1 MLSGRFID
9 FLASPN
15 CVEWK
20 PQLCYYCILFLWG
33 STFVI
38 SPSVKQAIESSNPTL
53 LTEEENR
60 LFIKYNALIP
70 DEYNESCIYNHF
82 YNKSRYGK
90 KCLTAT
96 VLLTWSCNF
105 RCIYCYEGAGEL
117 RCENMTKNRAGA
129 IANFLI
135 KCSEEQRGELIHVVL
150 FGGEPLLNID
160 VGFHMLGI
168 LKEYCLTSHKELQC
182 SLVTNGSL
190 LTEEIVSGLLNYNCK
205 FVQITLD
212 GPEYIHNCRR
222 VAKDGS
228 GTFQKVLHGITI
240 MEEFCSQIHTY
251 IRINVDKNNVDSI
264 PMLLD
269 TLKDLGISHSQVDFG
284 ITRDST
290 SACSSYKSNCLPEEY
305 LPDIL
310 NELWKYSEANMF
322 SKYPQPMRKWT
333 YCGLFDEYSFTFS
346 PLGEL
351 YKCWEMVG
359 DNKHKM
365 GYIKD
370 DGTLTDV
377 TFAYYDWLSIDPLKE
392 PDCSDCKYLPI
403 CGGGCRMLS
412 YRQTGTYHAAG
423 CEKVKGVIEKQIEVY
438 VRRQVQFQNN

>member
-1 MLSGRFID
+1 MKFSKYNIIHTTE
-9 FLASPN
+9 N
-15 CVEWK
+15 QEH
-20 PQLCYYCILFLWG
+20 ILFNSLWG

-392 PDCSDCKYLPI
+392 PDCSDFKYLPI

>member
-1 MLSGRFID
+1 MKFSKYNIIHTTE
-9 FLASPN
+9 N
-15 CVEWK
+15 QEH
-20 PQLCYYCILFLWG
+20 ILFNSLWG

-135 KCSEEQRGELIHVVL
+135 KCSEEQRGE
-150 FGGEPLLNID
+150 
-160 VGFHMLGI
+160 
-168 LKEYCLTSHKELQC
+168 
-182 SLVTNGSL
+182 
-190 LTEEIVSGLLNYNCK
+190 
-205 FVQITLD
+205 
-212 GPEYIHNCRR
+212 
-222 VAKDGS
+222 
-228 GTFQKVLHGITI
+228 
-240 MEEFCSQIHTY
+240 

>member
-1 MLSGRFID
+1 MIKQPKPYTLFLAKQSVASNAFVYTKTLLAGGMPQAPLICIFQCRLRIPSGRFLSGD
-9 FLASPN
+9 VLRV
-15 CVEWK
+15 VEDLYEVRSGFC
-20 PQLCYYCILFLWG
+20 QRSILH
-33 STFVI
+33 
-38 SPSVKQAIESSNPTL
+38 
-53 LTEEENR
+53 
-60 LFIKYNALIP
+60 LFRDRRIQKRNAP
-70 DEYNESCIYNHF
+70 F
-82 YNKSRYGK
+82 
-90 KCLTAT
+90 
-96 VLLTWSCNF
+96 
-105 RCIYCYEGAGEL
+105 
-117 RCENMTKNRAGA
+117 
-129 IANFLI
+129 
-135 KCSEEQRGELIHVVL
+135 
-150 FGGEPLLNID
+150 
-160 VGFHMLGI
+160 
-168 LKEYCLTSHKELQC
+168 
-182 SLVTNGSL
+182 
-190 LTEEIVSGLLNYNCK
+190 
-205 FVQITLD
+205 
-212 GPEYIHNCRR
+212 
-222 VAKDGS
+222 
-228 GTFQKVLHGITI
+228 LHGITI

>member
-1 MLSGRFID
+1 ML
-9 FLASPN
+9 
-15 CVEWK
+15 
-20 PQLCYYCILFLWG
+20 
-33 STFVI
+33 
-38 SPSVKQAIESSNPTL
+38 
-53 LTEEENR
+53 
-60 LFIKYNALIP
+60 
-70 DEYNESCIYNHF
+70 
-82 YNKSRYGK
+82 
-90 KCLTAT
+90 
-96 VLLTWSCNF
+96 F
-105 RCIYCYEGAGEL
+105 R
-117 RCENMTKNRAGA
+117 
-129 IANFLI
+129 
-135 KCSEEQRGELIHVVL
+135 
-150 FGGEPLLNID
+150 
-160 VGFHMLGI
+160 
-168 LKEYCLTSHKELQC
+168 
-182 SLVTNGSL
+182 
-190 LTEEIVSGLLNYNCK
+190 
-205 FVQITLD
+205 
-212 GPEYIHNCRR
+212 
-222 VAKDGS
+222 
-228 GTFQKVLHGITI
+228 
-240 MEEFCSQIHTY
+240 
-251 IRINVDKNNVDSI
+251 
-264 PMLLD
+264 
-269 TLKDLGISHSQVDFG
+269 
-284 ITRDST
+284 
-290 SACSSYKSNCLPEEY
+290 SNCLPEEY